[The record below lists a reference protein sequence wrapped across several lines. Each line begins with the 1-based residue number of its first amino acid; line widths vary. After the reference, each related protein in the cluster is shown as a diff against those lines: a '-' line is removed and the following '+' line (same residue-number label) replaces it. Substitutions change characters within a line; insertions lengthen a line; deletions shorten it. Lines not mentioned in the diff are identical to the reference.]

1 MVSQRCRSSEAG
13 SLPIID
19 GLDAES
25 VIAPTVTSLLMRKTL
40 AELGKDGK
48 RHYPWRAIDQGGN
61 VLDILVQRRPDNV
74 AANRFFR
81 KFLRGILYVLRVIIS
96 EN

>member
-1 MVSQRCRSSEAG
+1 MREAG
-13 SLPIID
+13 SRGEWQKVAFPLID

-40 AELGKDGK
+40 AELGKGGK

-61 VLDILVQRRPDNV
+61 VLDILVQRRRD
-74 AANRFFR
+74 